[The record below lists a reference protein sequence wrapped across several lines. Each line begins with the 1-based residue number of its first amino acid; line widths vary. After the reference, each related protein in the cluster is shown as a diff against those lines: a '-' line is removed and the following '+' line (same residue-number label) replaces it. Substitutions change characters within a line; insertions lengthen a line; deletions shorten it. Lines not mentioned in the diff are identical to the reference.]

1 MPPCYVSKT
10 IIMEVVRCKACDYN
24 IIQHKGDVT
33 TTIYPYLRDDEGYLK
48 MWNISPNHG
57 RSYLVGKNK
66 EGGFIISKG
75 NGLSYSQYNFINTHE
90 IGDETLGL
98 LLKNDA
104 LRDFD
109 MGLEVSTLG
118 IKTNKMECVIEL
130 GETLSLPTGNLL
142 HPVLLQYEVECPY
155 RISDAVFI
163 NEKEIGRY
171 VKQWQSERYDQK
183 HVIAAEVLIGNLRK
197 LHNKGILHNAI
208 TVHNITWALEL
219 LDFELAC
226 SPRRPYDRE
235 EERRHVKDLFPR
247 EIIGTFNIIR
257 YISGV
262 LKERMNNE
270 LIEEIFIENGFN
282 LSEYKVEYYG

>member
-1 MPPCYVSKT
+1 MQKANN
-10 IIMEVVRCKACDYN
+10 MEVVKCKRCDYN
-24 IIQHKGDVT
+24 VIQCSGNVNT
-33 TTIYPYLRDDEGYLK
+33 MIYPYLRDCDGNLK
-48 MWNISPNHG
+48 MWNVSPNHG
-57 RSYLVGKNK
+57 RSYLVGKG
-66 EGGFIISKG
+66 ERFIISKG

-109 MGLEVSTLG
+109 MSIEISSYG
-118 IKTNKMECVIEL
+118 IKTNKMEYVIEL
-130 GETLSLPTGNLL
+130 EATLSLPTGNLL
-142 HPVLLQYEVECPY
+142 HPVLLQYDVECPY
-155 RISDAVFI
+155 RISDAAFI
-163 NEKEIGRY
+163 SKKEIGKY
-171 VKQWQSERYDQK
+171 VERWKSVRFDEK
-183 HVIAAEVLIGNLRK
+183 HLVAAEVLIGNLRK
-197 LHNKGILHNAI
+197 LHNNEILHNAI

-226 SPRRPYDRE
+226 SPRRPYDKE

-262 LKERMNNE
+262 LNERMDNNLVE
-270 LIEEIFIENGFN
+270 SIFVENGFN
-282 LSEYKVEYYG
+282 LNDYKVDYYG

>member
-1 MPPCYVSKT
+1 
-10 IIMEVVRCKACDYN
+10 MEVVKCKRCDYN
-24 IIQHKGDVT
+24 VIQCSGNVNTK
-33 TTIYPYLRDDEGYLK
+33 IYPYLRDCDGNLK
-48 MWNISPNHG
+48 MWNVSPNHG
-57 RSYLVGKNK
+57 RSYLVGKG
-66 EGGFIISKG
+66 ERFIISKG

-109 MGLEVSTLG
+109 MSIEISSYG
-118 IKTNKMECVIEL
+118 IKTNKMEYVIEL
-130 GETLSLPTGNLL
+130 EATLSLPTGNLL
-142 HPVLLQYEVECPY
+142 HPVLLQYDVECPY
-155 RISDAVFI
+155 RISDAAFI
-163 NEKEIGRY
+163 SKKEIGKY
-171 VKQWQSERYDQK
+171 VERWKSVRFDEK
-183 HVIAAEVLIGNLRK
+183 HLVAAEVLIGNLRK
-197 LHNKGILHNAI
+197 LHNNEILHNAI

-226 SPRRPYDRE
+226 SPRRPYDKE

-262 LKERMNNE
+262 LNERMDNNLVE
-270 LIEEIFIENGFN
+270 SIFVENGFN
-282 LSEYKVEYYG
+282 LNDYKVDYYG